1 MYLFLQ
7 NMRATLIPTIAV
19 PVVLLGT
26 FAVLSMFG
34 YSINTLTMFGM
45 VLAIGLL
52 VDDAIVVVENVE
64 RVMVEEK
71 LAKRSDGKSMSQI
84 GGAGGYRHGA
94 LRSICPDGL
103 FGGSTG
109 AIYRQFS
116 ITIVSAMALRAG
128 CAGTD
133 SGALR
138 HVVEASL
145 S

>member
-1 MYLFLQ
+1 
-7 NMRATLIPTIAV
+7 
-19 PVVLLGT
+19 
-26 FAVLSMFG
+26 
-34 YSINTLTMFGM
+34 MFGM

-64 RVMVEEK
+64 RVMVEA
-71 LAKRSDGKSMSQI
+71 LAKEATEKSMSQI
-84 GGAGGYRHGA
+84 RGRWWVSPWCSPQYLSRWPFRRLNRRDLSSVFNHHRLRHG
-94 LRSICPDGL
+94 
-103 FGGSTG
+103 
-109 AIYRQFS
+109 
-116 ITIVSAMALRAG
+116 ALRAG